1 MPRDDGIVVVLTGGL
16 MLVEQLDRIE
26 TAVTRIESSV
36 VEIKTDVAV
45 LKTDVAVLKTDV
57 AVLKTD
63 VAVLKTDVAVLKTD
77 VAGLKTDVAGLKT
90 DVAGLKTDVGGLKAD
105 VARLDAGQIELRRHM
120 LLLHEEALERIAA
133 QGFPSQAGTTA
144 TKQDLRDLEERIN
157 RRLDPIEWAI
167 KSHSTEIADLQRSRD
182 AR

>member
-45 LKTDVAVLKTDV
+45 LKTDVA
-57 AVLKTD
+57 
-63 VAVLKTDVAVLKTD
+63 
-77 VAGLKTDVAGLKT
+77 GLKTDVAGLKT
-90 DVAGLKTDVGGLKAD
+90 DVGGLKTDVGGLKAD